1 MADVRI
7 QYFGTIRLAAQRIED
22 EAALAG
28 DATVF
33 RLLLQLADAYGE
45 GFRGEVLAESGG
57 MLRDDLMVTV
67 NGTIINHAAAGEIVL
82 RPGDIVALFPT
93 FPGGG

>member
-1 MADVRI
+1 MASIRI
-7 QYFGTIRLAAQRIED
+7 QYFGSIRAAAQRSED

-28 DATVF
+28 DTTVY
-33 RLLLQLADAYGE
+33 RLLLRLADGYGE

-57 MLRDDLMVTV
+57 ALRDDLTVAV
-67 NGTIINHAAAGEIVL
+67 NGAIIQHEAADEFLL
-82 RPGDIVALFPT
+82 RPGDVVALFPL